1 VFVPPRGGQIRV
13 SGAVLRPATYELKNG
28 QTLADVVEMAGGF
41 TPQADRR
48 RIQVE
53 RIVPPDQRGATGS
66 DRRMADFSAELL
78 ATAPALGGDI
88 IRVVEVPNRVAM
100 RVNVRGSVWTP
111 GALGY
116 SPGMTLFDALRRA
129 GGLRPDSYLG
139 EVQIT
144 RLNADSTRAMLRS
157 AILDTVGHPVTNVP
171 LADGDEITVFSMTEM
186 RPGRYV
192 TVGGAVKRPGTR
204 VAYRD
209 GMTLKDA
216 VLLAGGLVEGA
227 LLTEAEIARLP
238 ESRAAGVTAVTTTVP
253 LDSSYLFDRGQDSR
267 YVGTP
272 GVMVGTGKATPE
284 VLKPYD
290 AVTIKFQPEW
300 QLQQTVTLRG
310 EVTYPAD
317 YALVS
322 RTERLSD
329 LLKRAGGLTKS
340 AYANGIVFVRKRDNV
355 GRIGIDLPA
364 VLRDPDS
371 VDNLRLVDGD
381 SIFIPRF
388 TQVVTVR
395 GSVNTPVGV
404 AFVDGANLD
413 YYLRSAGGVLPTG
426 DRKRAFVT
434 QPNGKVDTYRRR
446 LLLWQSKPE
455 PQPGSTVI
463 VPPRDPSDRIEWA
476 PIATAATSIL
486 GSLVAIAAIVRR

>member
-1 VFVPPRGGQIRV
+1 
-13 SGAVLRPATYELKNG
+13 
-28 QTLADVVEMAGGF
+28 
-41 TPQADRR
+41 
-48 RIQVE
+48 
-53 RIVPPDQRGATGS
+53 
-66 DRRMADFSAELL
+66 
-78 ATAPALGGDI
+78 
-88 IRVVEVPNRVAM
+88 
-100 RVNVRGSVWTP
+100 
-111 GALGY
+111 
-116 SPGMTLFDALRRA
+116 
-129 GGLRPDSYLG
+129 
-139 EVQIT
+139 
-144 RLNADSTRAMLRS
+144 
-157 AILDTVGHPVTNVP
+157 
-171 LADGDEITVFSMTEM
+171 
-186 RPGRYV
+186 
-192 TVGGAVKRPGTR
+192 
-204 VAYRD
+204 
-209 GMTLKDA
+209 MTLKDA